1 MVTKETY
8 NLSLFPL
15 KRRPFFGERNLY
27 CYANTDQEKAS
38 RTPAAI
44 GPDAPSLS
52 RIMLAT

>member
-15 KRRPFFGERNLY
+15 KRHPFFGQRNIY

-38 RTPAAI
+38 RASVAI
-44 GPDAPSLS
+44 KLDAPSLS
-52 RIMLAT
+52 LRSLAT